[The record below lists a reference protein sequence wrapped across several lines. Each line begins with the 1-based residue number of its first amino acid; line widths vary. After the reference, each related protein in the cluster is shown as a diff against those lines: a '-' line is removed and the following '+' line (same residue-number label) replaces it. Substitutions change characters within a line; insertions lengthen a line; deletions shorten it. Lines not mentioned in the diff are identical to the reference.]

1 MATTGTV
8 AKEKRREM
16 NIMFKNWGK
25 DLSASLVVFLVA
37 LPLCMGIAIASG
49 LPPAKGLITGVIGGI
64 VVGSLA
70 GSPLQVSGPA
80 AGLAVIVFELVQNYG
95 ISALGPILILA
106 GSFQL
111 VAGLLKLGQWFRAI
125 SPAVIHG
132 MLAGIGLLIVLQQF
146 HVMLDHK
153 PSSSG
158 PANFIGMFTAAS
170 HDIFPIDGNGE
181 EFALL
186 LGLVTITVM
195 VLWHKYRPE
204 RLKLLPGALLG
215 IVTATMLAQIFHMP
229 VKHVD
234 VPSNLMTVIDLPN
247 MSAFGSTH
255 WGALLTSAL
264 VVAFIASAETL
275 LSAAAVDRMQSRVK
289 ANYDRELAAQGV
301 GNMLCGLAG
310 ALPMTGVIVRSS
322 ANVQA
327 GAETRRSAILHGVWI
342 LLFITL
348 LPGLLT
354 MVPIS
359 SLAGVL
365 VYTGIK
371 LVNISEIRNL
381 GRFGRI
387 PLLIYAATLLTIVAK
402 DLLTGVL
409 MGVGLSVINLLWRA
423 THVNI
428 HLEDGEYEG
437 HKRLVLEGAATFVRI
452 PKISAALDQVPAGSV
467 VHVDASRLH
476 HVDHACLELLER
488 WVEDHK
494 EQGTKIVLEWEHLER
509 RYWQRLQQNPERA

>member
-1 MATTGTV
+1 MA
-8 AKEKRREM
+8 
-16 NIMFKNWGK
+16 FKNWGK
-25 DLSASLVVFLVA
+25 DFSASLVVFLVA

-49 LPPAKGLITGVIGGI
+49 LPPAKGLITGVLGGI
-64 VVGSLA
+64 VVGTFA

-80 AGLAVIVFELVQNYG
+80 AGLAVVVFELVQNYG
-95 ISALGPILILA
+95 ISALGPILMLA
-106 GSFQL
+106 GLFQII
-111 VAGLLKLGQWFRAI
+111 AGLLKLGQWFRAI

-158 PANFIGMFTAAS
+158 PANFIGMFTAAAR
-170 HDIFPIDGNGE
+170 DILPLDGRGE

-186 LGLVTITVM
+186 LGLITIAVM
-195 VLWHKYRPE
+195 MLWQRYRPE
-204 RLKLLPGALLG
+204 KLRLLPGALLG
-215 IVTATMLAQIFHMP
+215 ILAATTVAQVFHVP
-229 VKHVD
+229 VKRVD
-234 VPSNLMTVIDLPN
+234 VPSNLLTVIDLPSMAFFGN
-247 MSAFGSTH
+247 VPWGVILSSAF
-255 WGALLTSAL
+255 
-264 VVAFIASAETL
+264 VMAFIASAETL
-275 LSAAAVDRMQSRVK
+275 LSAAAVDRMQSHVK
-289 ANYDRELAAQGV
+289 TNYDRELTAQGV

-348 LPGLLT
+348 LPGLLR

-365 VYTGIK
+365 VYTGARLVSLEEIK
-371 LVNISEIRNL
+371 KL

-409 MGVGLSVINLLWRA
+409 VGVGLSVIQLLWRA
-423 THVNI
+423 THVQVY
-428 HLEDGEYEG
+428 LEDNEQGG
-437 HKRLVLEGAATFVRI
+437 GKRLILAGAATFLRI
-452 PKISAALDQVPAGSV
+452 PRISAALEQVPAGSV
-467 VHVDASRLH
+467 VHVDMSRLH

-488 WVEDHK
+488 WIEDHRA
-494 EQGTKIVLEWEHLER
+494 QGTLIALEWEHLEQ
-509 RYWQRLQQNPERA
+509 RYWQQSPQQLEEV